1 MSAPELDLEVTV
13 VVEPEVT
20 ARLDERTPAFDA
32 LARRVLDAER
42 AGGRWEVAFVLVD
55 DDRIRD
61 LHRRFMG
68 IDEPTD
74 VMTFERDPADGEPGR
89 PAHGGDIIIS
99 LDRVDHQAADA
110 GHDPRRELRF
120 VAIHGLLH
128 LTGWGDG
135 GAAERASM
143 LARGET
149 LLRTVETSGRDER

>member
-1 MSAPELDLEVTV
+1 MSGSELDLEVVV
-13 VVEPEVT
+13 VVEPEVS
-20 ARLDERTPAFDA
+20 ARVDERGLAFDA

-55 DDRIRD
+55 DDRIRA

-74 VMTFERDPADGEPGR
+74 VMTFERDPGDSEPGR
-89 PAHGGDIIIS
+89 PAHGGDIVIS
-99 LDRVDHQAADA
+99 LDRVEGQTADA
-110 GHDPRRELRF
+110 GHDARREFRF

-135 GAAERASM
+135 TDAERAAM

-149 LLRTVETSGRDER
+149 LLRIIEESERDG